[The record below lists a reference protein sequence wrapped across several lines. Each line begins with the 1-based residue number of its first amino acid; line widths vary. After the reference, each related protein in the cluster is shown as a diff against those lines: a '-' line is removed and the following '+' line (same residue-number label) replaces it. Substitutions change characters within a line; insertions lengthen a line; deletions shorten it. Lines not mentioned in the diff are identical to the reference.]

1 MSNPKVDL
9 DVLASLQYLAINYRE
24 VDAASVT
31 QEEAQSLFA
40 LAVKLYFIKRDA
52 GEDFGPF
59 LDPAEIS
66 ATAAMTAAANLLQA
80 VEIEI
85 FELGMWKSLTGA

>member
-1 MSNPKVDL
+1 MSEQKIENEALV
-9 DVLASLQYLAINYRE
+9 SLRNVMTTYKEIDPE
-24 VDAASVT
+24 KIT
-31 QEEAQSLFA
+31 QEEVQSLFA
-40 LAVKLYFIKRDA
+40 LAVQLYFFKRDA

-59 LDPAEIS
+59 TNPEEIS

>member
-1 MSNPKVDL
+1 MSEQKIENEALVFL
-9 DVLASLQYLAINYRE
+9 RGAIASYKEIDPGE
-24 VDAASVT
+24 IS
-31 QEEAQSLFA
+31 QEEVQSLFA
-40 LAVKLYFIKRDA
+40 LAVQLYFFKRDG
-52 GEDFGPF
+52 GENFGPF
-59 LDPAEIS
+59 ADPSEIS

>member
-1 MSNPKVDL
+1 MSGQKIENEVLMSLRKVIATYKEID
-9 DVLASLQYLAINYRE
+9 SEKI
-24 VDAASVT
+24 S
-31 QEEAQSLFA
+31 QEEVQSLFA
-40 LAVKLYFIKRDA
+40 LSVQLYFLKRDA

-59 LDPAEIS
+59 INPSEIS

-80 VEIEI
+80 VEIEV

>member
-66 ATAAMTAAANLLQA
+66 ATAAMNSLQA

>member
-1 MSNPKVDL
+1 MSNPKVEF
-9 DVLASLQYLAINYRE
+9 DVLASLQNLAINYRE

-31 QEEAQSLFA
+31 REEVQSLFA
-40 LAVKLYFIKRDA
+40 LAVKLYFSKRDE

>member
-1 MSNPKVDL
+1 MSNPKTDPGI
-9 DVLASLQYLAINYRE
+9 LAALQKVAINYRE
-24 VDAASVT
+24 LKPESVT
-31 QEEAQSLFA
+31 QEEVQSMFA
-40 LAVKLYFIKRDA
+40 LAVQLYFSKRDA

-59 LDPAEIS
+59 LDPREIS

>member
-1 MSNPKVDL
+1 MSEQKIENE
-9 DVLASLQYLAINYRE
+9 VLMSLQKLVETYKEIDIE
-24 VDAASVT
+24 KIS
-31 QEEAQSLFA
+31 QEEVQSLFA
-40 LAVKLYFIKRDA
+40 LSVQLYFLKRDA

-59 LDPAEIS
+59 ANPQEIS

-80 VEIEI
+80 VEIEV